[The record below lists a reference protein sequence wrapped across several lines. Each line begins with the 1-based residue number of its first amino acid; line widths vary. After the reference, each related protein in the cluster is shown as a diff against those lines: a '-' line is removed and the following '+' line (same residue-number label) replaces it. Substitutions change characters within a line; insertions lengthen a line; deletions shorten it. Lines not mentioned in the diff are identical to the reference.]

1 MPVDPQRFD
10 AVVAEME
17 RLRNACH
24 ADRFDVIS
32 GETHEDHRWF
42 ADAVV
47 AMLQACR
54 LAGIRRQCASV
65 HAAVGGSRP
74 AGVFPGSTPGT
85 CREGRALSAIARVA
99 LMAAPRV
106 VFTIDSLKLG
116 GAERVLL
123 RWAGWC
129 REEGW
134 QVLVIT
140 RQGPQR
146 DAYPVP
152 EGVERWVEPRLSAS
166 LERLGWFAFPWRL
179 LALRQLLRRY
189 RSDVVVG
196 VTTLPA
202 VKLLLASAGLPLR
215 TVVSERNYPPAKPP
229 SLPWRWLRR
238 FTYPRA
244 DLHLVQTVPA
254 GVWLRDHCAVTRQR
268 LLPNPVSWPLP
279 DREPVVSPDDWL
291 PADHPL
297 ILAAGTKAHQ
307 KGFDRLMPVFAE
319 LGRRSPTLHLA
330 LLGLAPG
337 RYHGRDQQAEL
348 RQALADSPDLQ
359 QRLLLAGRERQHGAL
374 VCAGHGVRVAIALRG
389 IPQCAAGGD
398 GGRVCLHCQ
407 RLPHGA
413 VRSDSPWRERPVAA
427 APGHNRGL
435 GGRDRDL
442 VDRSGLPPTPWV
454 LALQRCG
461 SDMRR
466 NACGVIF

>member
-1 MPVDPQRFD
+1 
-10 AVVAEME
+10 
-17 RLRNACH
+17 
-24 ADRFDVIS
+24 
-32 GETHEDHRWF
+32 
-42 ADAVV
+42 
-47 AMLQACR
+47 
-54 LAGIRRQCASV
+54 
-65 HAAVGGSRP
+65 
-74 AGVFPGSTPGT
+74 
-85 CREGRALSAIARVA
+85 
-99 LMAAPRV
+99 MAAQRV

-152 EGVERWVEPRLSAS
+152 EGVERWVEPRLSAP

-279 DREPVVSPDDWL
+279 DREPMVSPEDWL
-291 PADHPL
+291 AADHPL

-319 LGRRSPTLHLA
+319 LGRRSPNLHLA

-359 QRLLLAGRERQHGAL
+359 QRLLLPGVSGSMARWYARATVFVLPSRYEGFPNVLLEAMAAGCACIASDCLTGPSDLIRHGENGLLLPPQATSEAWVDAIETLLIDPDYRQRLGARAATVRERYAPERL
-374 VCAGHGVRVAIALRG
+374 RRDFLEALR
-389 IPQCAAGGD
+389 PL
-398 GGRVCLHCQ
+398 R
-407 RLPHGA
+407 HG
-413 VRSDSPWRERPVAA
+413 
-427 APGHNRGL
+427 
-435 GGRDRDL
+435 
-442 VDRSGLPPTPWV
+442 
-454 LALQRCG
+454 
-461 SDMRR
+461 
-466 NACGVIF
+466 

>member
-1 MPVDPQRFD
+1 
-10 AVVAEME
+10 
-17 RLRNACH
+17 
-24 ADRFDVIS
+24 
-32 GETHEDHRWF
+32 
-42 ADAVV
+42 
-47 AMLQACR
+47 
-54 LAGIRRQCASV
+54 
-65 HAAVGGSRP
+65 
-74 AGVFPGSTPGT
+74 
-85 CREGRALSAIARVA
+85 
-99 LMAAPRV
+99 MAAPRV

-152 EGVERWVEPRLSAS
+152 EGVERWVEPRLSAP

-291 PADHPL
+291 AADHPL

-319 LGRRSPTLHLA
+319 LGRRSPNLHLA

-359 QRLLLAGRERQHGAL
+359 RRLLLPGVSGSMARWYARATVFVLPSRYEGFPNVLLEAMAAGCACIASDCLTGPSDLIRHGENGLLLPPQATTEAWVDAIETLLIDPDYRQRLGARAATVRERYAPERL
-374 VCAGHGVRVAIALRG
+374 RRDFLEALR
-389 IPQCAAGGD
+389 PL
-398 GGRVCLHCQ
+398 R
-407 RLPHGA
+407 HG
-413 VRSDSPWRERPVAA
+413 
-427 APGHNRGL
+427 
-435 GGRDRDL
+435 
-442 VDRSGLPPTPWV
+442 
-454 LALQRCG
+454 
-461 SDMRR
+461 
-466 NACGVIF
+466 

>member
-1 MPVDPQRFD
+1 
-10 AVVAEME
+10 
-17 RLRNACH
+17 
-24 ADRFDVIS
+24 
-32 GETHEDHRWF
+32 
-42 ADAVV
+42 
-47 AMLQACR
+47 
-54 LAGIRRQCASV
+54 
-65 HAAVGGSRP
+65 
-74 AGVFPGSTPGT
+74 
-85 CREGRALSAIARVA
+85 
-99 LMAAPRV
+99 MAALRV

-123 RWAGWC
+123 RWASWC

-152 EGVERWVEPRLSAS
+152 EGVERWVEPRLSAP
-166 LERLGWFAFPWRL
+166 LERLGWFAFPFRL

-279 DREPVVSPDDWL
+279 DREPVVSPENWL
-291 PADHPL
+291 AADHPL

-319 LGRRSPTLHLA
+319 LGRRSPNLHLA

-359 QRLLLAGRERQHGAL
+359 QRLLLPGVSGSMARWYARATVFVLPSRYEGFPNVLLEAMAAGCACIASDCLTGPSDLIRHGENGLLLPPQATTEAWVDAIETLLIDPDYRRRLGARAATVRERYAPERL
-374 VCAGHGVRVAIALRG
+374 RRDFLEALR
-389 IPQCAAGGD
+389 PL
-398 GGRVCLHCQ
+398 R
-407 RLPHGA
+407 HG
-413 VRSDSPWRERPVAA
+413 
-427 APGHNRGL
+427 
-435 GGRDRDL
+435 
-442 VDRSGLPPTPWV
+442 
-454 LALQRCG
+454 
-461 SDMRR
+461 
-466 NACGVIF
+466 

>member
-1 MPVDPQRFD
+1 
-10 AVVAEME
+10 
-17 RLRNACH
+17 
-24 ADRFDVIS
+24 
-32 GETHEDHRWF
+32 
-42 ADAVV
+42 
-47 AMLQACR
+47 
-54 LAGIRRQCASV
+54 
-65 HAAVGGSRP
+65 
-74 AGVFPGSTPGT
+74 
-85 CREGRALSAIARVA
+85 
-99 LMAAPRV
+99 MAAPRV

-152 EGVERWVEPRLSAS
+152 EGVERWVEPRLSRP

-238 FTYPRA
+238 FTYPKA

-279 DREPVVSPDDWL
+279 DREPVVSPEDWL
-291 PADHPL
+291 AVDHPL

-359 QRLLLAGRERQHGAL
+359 QRLLLPGVSGSMARWYARATVFVLPSRYEGFPNVLLEAMAAGCACIASDCLTGPSDLICHGENGLLLPPQATTEAWVDAIETLLIDPDYRRRLGARAATVRERYAPERL
-374 VCAGHGVRVAIALRG
+374 RRDFLEALR
-389 IPQCAAGGD
+389 PL
-398 GGRVCLHCQ
+398 R
-407 RLPHGA
+407 HG
-413 VRSDSPWRERPVAA
+413 
-427 APGHNRGL
+427 
-435 GGRDRDL
+435 
-442 VDRSGLPPTPWV
+442 
-454 LALQRCG
+454 
-461 SDMRR
+461 
-466 NACGVIF
+466 

>member
-1 MPVDPQRFD
+1 
-10 AVVAEME
+10 
-17 RLRNACH
+17 
-24 ADRFDVIS
+24 
-32 GETHEDHRWF
+32 
-42 ADAVV
+42 
-47 AMLQACR
+47 
-54 LAGIRRQCASV
+54 
-65 HAAVGGSRP
+65 
-74 AGVFPGSTPGT
+74 
-85 CREGRALSAIARVA
+85 
-99 LMAAPRV
+99 MAALRV

-123 RWAGWC
+123 RWASWC

-152 EGVERWVEPRLSAS
+152 EGVERWVEPRLSAP
-166 LERLGWFAFPWRL
+166 LERLGWFAFPFRL

-279 DREPVVSPDDWL
+279 DREPVVSPENWL
-291 PADHPL
+291 AADHPL

-319 LGRRSPTLHLA
+319 LGRRSPNLHLA

-359 QRLLLAGRERQHGAL
+359 QRLLLPGVSGSMARWYARATVFVLPSRYEGFPNVLLEAMAAGCACIASDCLTGPSDLIRHGENGLLLPPQATTDAWVDAIETLLIDPDYRRRLGARAATVRERYAPERL
-374 VCAGHGVRVAIALRG
+374 RRDFLEALR
-389 IPQCAAGGD
+389 PL
-398 GGRVCLHCQ
+398 R
-407 RLPHGA
+407 HG
-413 VRSDSPWRERPVAA
+413 
-427 APGHNRGL
+427 
-435 GGRDRDL
+435 
-442 VDRSGLPPTPWV
+442 
-454 LALQRCG
+454 
-461 SDMRR
+461 
-466 NACGVIF
+466 

>member
-1 MPVDPQRFD
+1 
-10 AVVAEME
+10 
-17 RLRNACH
+17 
-24 ADRFDVIS
+24 
-32 GETHEDHRWF
+32 
-42 ADAVV
+42 
-47 AMLQACR
+47 
-54 LAGIRRQCASV
+54 
-65 HAAVGGSRP
+65 
-74 AGVFPGSTPGT
+74 
-85 CREGRALSAIARVA
+85 
-99 LMAAPRV
+99 MAALRV

-179 LALRQLLRRY
+179 MALRQLLLRH

-279 DREPVVSPDDWL
+279 DREPVVSPEDWL
-291 PADHPL
+291 AADHPL

-319 LGRRSPTLHLA
+319 LGRRSPNLHLA

-348 RQALADSPDLQ
+348 RQALANSPDLQ
-359 QRLLLAGRERQHGAL
+359 RRLLLPGVSGSMARWYARATVFVLPSRYEGFPNVLLEAMAAGCACIASDCLTGPSDLIRHGENGLLLPPNAITEAWVDAIETLLIDSEYRRRLGTRAATVRERYAPERLRHDFL
-374 VCAGHGVRVAIALRG
+374 EALR
-389 IPQCAAGGD
+389 PL
-398 GGRVCLHCQ
+398 R
-407 RLPHGA
+407 HG
-413 VRSDSPWRERPVAA
+413 
-427 APGHNRGL
+427 
-435 GGRDRDL
+435 
-442 VDRSGLPPTPWV
+442 
-454 LALQRCG
+454 
-461 SDMRR
+461 
-466 NACGVIF
+466 